1 MSDLLDFGFQS
12 DIRLISVTGIGTF
25 SEVAVKYLK
34 ECGLNDIDYFLLS
47 SNRSSEDIAMTINSI
62 ENQWYRKLAFIVG
75 DACEVAERELF
86 QKAGAL
92 EKELGK
98 VNIGL
103 ILLPFLSNNS
113 EIKNQYKE
121 YIGLLKN
128 SVDQILV
135 ISNQNT
141 FLNHDKSSPEEIAFK
156 AFTQVMII
164 VKTIQ
169 KAVSCRSDISIDYW
183 DIRSLSFKGG
193 FGIAITANASGENR
207 SVKALE
213 MALES
218 LKNNEILRDAQSFLL
233 YLTYG
238 NEEVTTVE
246 IIDLMDCF
254 MNKISPS
261 ADFLWSTGYDPELR
275 EIVQV
280 TIIVAGLEI
289 DSIEF

>member
-280 TIIVAGLEI
+280 TIIVAVLEI
-289 DSIEF
+289 NSIEF